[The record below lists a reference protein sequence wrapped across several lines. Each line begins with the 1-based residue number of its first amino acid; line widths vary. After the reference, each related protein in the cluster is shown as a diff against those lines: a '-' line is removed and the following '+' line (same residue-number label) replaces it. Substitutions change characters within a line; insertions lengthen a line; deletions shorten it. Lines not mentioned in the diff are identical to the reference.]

1 MNILESLQSLL
12 GGASGTPATAGA
24 GAGAGGMGGLG
35 SGLGSLINSGAM
47 GGIAA
52 SLLGNK
58 KGGVSWL
65 KTALMAGAGSML
77 WKKLSER
84 MEEQAAKPNSGF
96 VPSGSQSQTQAAV
109 PNDQSATRLV
119 RALVFAAKSDGHI
132 DAQEKAAI
140 NEQVRSMN
148 LGRTA
153 EDMVRQAMNEPL
165 DPRLVADGVTNPQ
178 EALQLYSLSAAVI
191 DPDQFMEKNYLDA
204 LAQSL
209 NIPEDVKRQI
219 NEQIQSSR
227 QPA

>member
-12 GGASGTPATAGA
+12 GGASQTPATAGA
-24 GAGAGGMGGLG
+24 GAGAGGLGGLG
-35 SGLGSLINSGAM
+35 AGLGSMINSGAM

-58 KGGVSWL
+58 KGGISWL

-84 MEEQAAKPNSGF
+84 MEEQAGKPTNNL
-96 VPSGSQSQTQAAV
+96 VPSGGQSGAQASV
-109 PNDQSATRLV
+109 QSDQSAMRLV
-119 RALVFAAKSDGHI
+119 RALVFAAKADGHI
-132 DAQEKAAI
+132 DQQEKAAI
-140 NEQVRSMN
+140 NEQIRSMN

-178 EALQLYSLSAAVI
+178 EALQLYTLSSAVI

-204 LAQSL
+204 LAHSL
-209 NIPEDVKRQI
+209 NIPDDVKEQI
-219 NEQIQSSR
+219 ADQIQSSR